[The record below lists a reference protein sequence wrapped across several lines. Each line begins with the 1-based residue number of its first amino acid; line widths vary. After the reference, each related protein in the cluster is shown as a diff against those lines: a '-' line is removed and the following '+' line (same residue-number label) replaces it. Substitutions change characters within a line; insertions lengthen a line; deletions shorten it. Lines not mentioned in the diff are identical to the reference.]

1 MDTIK
6 NQPLHF
12 GAKFIKNVNIQKYN
26 PKSHLYTDAKAS
38 LVEFEPEN
46 SSDMM
51 AIISTVKEWKEQLFA
66 GAIAQRASYIAH
78 GILNKDINHIYL
90 LTTQQTNLDKIKPG
104 KILGMAHISRGPGT
118 NELEFFQVNPKLKH
132 GATKREYKH
141 IGTGILNSLKELY
154 KSPIELTSSYQAAE
168 FYEKQGFKITDRD
181 ILKFRW
187 DG

>member
-26 PKSHLYTDAKAS
+26 PKTHLYRDAKTS
-38 LVEFEPEN
+38 LVEFEPDN
-46 SSDMM
+46 YSDMM
-51 AIISTVKEWKEQLFA
+51 AIISTVREWKGQMFA
-66 GAIAQRASYIAH
+66 GAIAQRASYIAD

-90 LTTQQTNLDKIKPG
+90 LTTQQSNLEKLKPG
-104 KILGMAHISRGPGT
+104 KILGMAHMSSGLGAS
-118 NELEFFQVNPKLKH
+118 ELKFFQVNPKLKH
-132 GATKREYKH
+132 GAPRPEYKH
-141 IGTGILNSLKELY
+141 IGTGILNSIKELY
-154 KSPIELTSSYQAAE
+154 KSPIELTSSYQAAK
-168 FYEKQGFKITDRD
+168 FYERQGFKITDKD